1 MTKYVV
7 TLAQRQRTTRRILMS
22 GAALATLW
30 VGLPIY
36 FLLANALS
44 TPEMVNA
51 FPKQL
56 LPTIDL
62 GSMAYLMGYEG
73 VLTSLLNS
81 LAVAAMTMVAAI
93 ALGAPA
99 GYALAR
105 FEFRGKGWFR
115 LLIMLTRA
123 FPLPLLA
130 LPLTVFF
137 IRFGIDDS
145 LVGLALV
152 HTMLA
157 LPFAVLITFSLFS
170 GIPMEL
176 EEAAWVFG
184 CSKLQ
189 AFRRVVLPLALP
201 GMVASAVFAFIIS
214 WNEVFA
220 ASVLTVQNRTLTA
233 LLLQSL
239 DYAPLHLKFAG
250 GALLV
255 LPAAIFMFLI
265 RKHMFA
271 MWGISNR

>member
-1 MTKYVV
+1 MSRAVI
-7 TLAQRQRTTRRILMS
+7 TLAQRQRRTRILLIT
-22 GAALATLW
+22 GASLACLW
-30 VGLPIY
+30 VALPIY

-44 TPEMVNA
+44 TPEAVNS
-51 FPKQL
+51 FPKKWV
-56 LPTIDL
+56 PGVDL
-62 GSMAYLMGYEG
+62 GSIRYLLDYDG
-73 VLTSLLNS
+73 VLQSLLNS
-81 LAVAAMTMVAAI
+81 LAVALLTMVGAI
-93 ALGAPA
+93 SLGAPA

-105 FEFRGKGWFR
+105 YEFKGKSGFR
-115 LLIMLTRA
+115 MLIMLTRA

-130 LPLTVFF
+130 LPLTVYF
-137 IRFGIDDS
+137 IRLGIDDS
-145 LVGLALV
+145 LIGLALV

-157 LPFAVLITFSLFS
+157 LPFSVLITYSLFS
-170 GIPMEL
+170 GIPVEL

-184 CSKLQ
+184 CNKLQ
-189 AFRRVVLPLALP
+189 AFTRVVLPLAFP

-255 LPAAIFMFLI
+255 LPAAVFMFLI

>member
-184 CSKLQ
+184 
-189 AFRRVVLPLALP
+189 
-201 GMVASAVFAFIIS
+201 
-214 WNEVFA
+214 
-220 ASVLTVQNRTLTA
+220 
-233 LLLQSL
+233 
-239 DYAPLHLKFAG
+239 FAG
-250 GALLV
+250 HGGFCSVRFHHLLERGVCSVGVDGAKQNTDRIALAKSGLRA
-255 LPAAIFMFLI
+255 PAFEVCRRSPAGVARCHF
-265 RKHMFA
+265 HV
-271 MWGISNR
+271 SDS

>member
-1 MTKYVV
+1 MSRSVV
-7 TLAQRQRTTRRILMS
+7 TLAQRQRRTRLLLIT
-22 GAALATLW
+22 GASLACLW
-30 VGLPIY
+30 VALPIY

-44 TPEMVNA
+44 TPEAVNS
-51 FPKQL
+51 FPKKWV
-56 LPTIDL
+56 PGVDL
-62 GSMAYLMGYEG
+62 GSIRYLLDYDG
-73 VLTSLLNS
+73 VLKSLLNS
-81 LAVAAMTMVAAI
+81 LAVALLTMVGAI
-93 ALGAPA
+93 SLGAPA

-105 FEFRGKGWFR
+105 YEFKGKSGFR
-115 LLIMLTRA
+115 MLIMLTRA

-130 LPLTVFF
+130 LPLTVYF
-137 IRFGIDDS
+137 IRLGIDDS

-157 LPFAVLITFSLFS
+157 LPFAVLITYSLFS
-170 GIPMEL
+170 GIPVEL

-184 CSKLQ
+184 CNKLQ

>member
-1 MTKYVV
+1 MSRAVI
-7 TLAQRQRTTRRILMS
+7 TLAQRQRRTRILLIT
-22 GAALATLW
+22 GASLACLW
-30 VGLPIY
+30 VALPIY

-44 TPEMVNA
+44 TPEAVNS
-51 FPKQL
+51 FPKKWV
-56 LPTIDL
+56 PGVDL
-62 GSMAYLMGYEG
+62 GSIRYLLDYDG
-73 VLTSLLNS
+73 VLKSLLNS
-81 LAVAAMTMVAAI
+81 LAVALLTMVGAI
-93 ALGAPA
+93 SLGAPA

-105 FEFRGKGWFR
+105 YEFKGKSGFR
-115 LLIMLTRA
+115 MLIMLTRA

-130 LPLTVFF
+130 LPLTVYF
-137 IRFGIDDS
+137 IRLGIDDS

-157 LPFAVLITFSLFS
+157 LPFSVLITYSLFS
-170 GIPMEL
+170 GIPVEL

-184 CSKLQ
+184 CNKLQ
-189 AFRRVVLPLALP
+189 AFTRVVLPLAFP

-255 LPAAIFMFLI
+255 LPAAVFMFLI
-265 RKHMFA
+265 RKPMFA
-271 MWGISNR
+271 MWGISTR

>member
-1 MTKYVV
+1 MSRQVI
-7 TLAQRQRTTRRILMS
+7 TLAQRQRRNRLVLLT
-22 GAALATLW
+22 GATFACLW
-30 VGLPIY
+30 VALPIY
-36 FLLANALS
+36 FLLVNALS
-44 TPEMVNA
+44 TPAAVNS
-51 FPKQL
+51 FPKKWLPGVDMGSIQYL
-56 LPTIDL
+56 LD
-62 GSMAYLMGYEG
+62 YDG
-73 VLTSLLNS
+73 VLKSLLNS
-81 LAVAAMTMVAAI
+81 LAVALLTMVGAI
-93 ALGAPA
+93 SLGAPA

-105 FEFRGKGWFR
+105 YEFKGKNGFR
-115 LLIMLTRA
+115 MLIMLTRA

-130 LPLTVFF
+130 LPLTVYF
-137 IRFGIDDS
+137 IRLGIDDS

-157 LPFAVLITFSLFS
+157 LPFSVLITYSLFS
-170 GIPMEL
+170 GIPVEL

-184 CSKLQ
+184 CNKFQ
-189 AFRRVVLPLALP
+189 AFRRVVLPLAFP

>member
-1 MTKYVV
+1 MSRSVV
-7 TLAQRQRTTRRILMS
+7 TLAQRQRRTRLLLIT
-22 GAALATLW
+22 GASLACLW
-30 VGLPIY
+30 VALPIY

-44 TPEMVNA
+44 TPEAVNS
-51 FPKQL
+51 FPKKWV
-56 LPTIDL
+56 PGVDL
-62 GSMAYLMGYEG
+62 GSIRYLLDYDG
-73 VLTSLLNS
+73 VLKSLLNS
-81 LAVAAMTMVAAI
+81 LAVALLTMVGAI
-93 ALGAPA
+93 SLGAPA

-105 FEFRGKGWFR
+105 YEFKGKSGFR
-115 LLIMLTRA
+115 MLIMLTRA

-130 LPLTVFF
+130 LPLTVYF
-137 IRFGIDDS
+137 IRLGIDDS

-157 LPFAVLITFSLFS
+157 LPFSVLITYSLFS
-170 GIPMEL
+170 GIPVEL

-184 CSKLQ
+184 CNKLQ
-189 AFRRVVLPLALP
+189 AFRRVVLPLAFP

>member
-1 MTKYVV
+1 MSRAVI
-7 TLAQRQRTTRRILMS
+7 TLAQRQRRTRILLIT
-22 GAALATLW
+22 GASLACLW
-30 VGLPIY
+30 VALPIY

-44 TPEMVNA
+44 TPEAVNS
-51 FPKQL
+51 FPKKWV
-56 LPTIDL
+56 PGVDL
-62 GSMAYLMGYEG
+62 GSIRYLLDYDG
-73 VLTSLLNS
+73 VLQSLLNS
-81 LAVAAMTMVAAI
+81 LTVALLTMVGAI
-93 ALGAPA
+93 SLGAPA

-105 FEFRGKGWFR
+105 YEFKGKSGFR
-115 LLIMLTRA
+115 MLIMLTRA

-130 LPLTVFF
+130 LPLTVYF
-137 IRFGIDDS
+137 IRLGIDDS

-157 LPFAVLITFSLFS
+157 LPFSVLITYSLFS
-170 GIPMEL
+170 GIPVEL

-184 CSKLQ
+184 CNKLQ
-189 AFRRVVLPLALP
+189 AFTRVVLPLAFP

-255 LPAAIFMFLI
+255 LPAAVFMFLI

>member
-1 MTKYVV
+1 MSRAVK
-7 TLAQRQRTTRRILMS
+7 TLAQSQRRTRQILVL
-22 GAALATLW
+22 GASLATLW
-30 VGLPIY
+30 IVLPLY
-36 FLLANALS
+36 FLMNNALS
-44 TPEMVNA
+44 TPEAVNA
-51 FPKQL
+51 FPKQWV
-56 LPTIDL
+56 PDVQL
-62 GSMAYLMGYEG
+62 GSVQYLLSYEG
-73 VLTSLLNS
+73 VLKSLVNS
-81 LAVAAMTMVAAI
+81 LAVAALTMVAAI
-93 ALGAPA
+93 VFGAPA

-105 FEFRGKGWFR
+105 YEFRGKGSFR
-115 LLIMLTRA
+115 MLIMLTRA

-130 LPLTVFF
+130 LPLTVYF
-137 IRFGIDDS
+137 IRFGLDDS
-145 LVGLALV
+145 LIGLALV

-157 LPFAVLITFSLFS
+157 LPFSVLITYSLFS
-170 GIPMEL
+170 GIPVEL

-184 CSKLQ
+184 CNKFQ

-250 GALLV
+250 GAMLV
-255 LPAAIFMFLI
+255 VPAAVFMFLI

>member
-1 MTKYVV
+1 MTKQVV
-7 TLAQRQRTTRRILMS
+7 TLAQRQRTTRRILMG
-22 GAALATLW
+22 GAALASLW

-51 FPKQL
+51 YPKQL
-56 LPTIDL
+56 LPSIDL

-73 VLTSLLNS
+73 VLKSLLNS

-145 LVGLALV
+145 LLGLALV

-201 GMVASAVFAFIIS
+201 GIVASAVFAFIIS

>member
-1 MTKYVV
+1 MSRPMV
-7 TLAQRQRTTRRILMS
+7 TLAQRQRRTRILLIT
-22 GAALATLW
+22 GASLACLW
-30 VGLPIY
+30 VALPIY

-44 TPEMVNA
+44 TPEAVNS
-51 FPKQL
+51 FPKKWV
-56 LPTIDL
+56 PGVDL
-62 GSMAYLMGYEG
+62 GSIRYLLDYDG
-73 VLTSLLNS
+73 VLKSLLNS
-81 LAVAAMTMVAAI
+81 LAVALLTMVGAI
-93 ALGAPA
+93 SLGAPA

-105 FEFRGKGWFR
+105 YEFKGKSGFR
-115 LLIMLTRA
+115 MLIMLTRA

-130 LPLTVFF
+130 LPLTVYF
-137 IRFGIDDS
+137 IRLGIDDS

-157 LPFAVLITFSLFS
+157 LPFSVLITYSLFS
-170 GIPMEL
+170 GIPVEL

-184 CSKLQ
+184 CNKLQ

-255 LPAAIFMFLI
+255 LPAAVFMFLI

>member
-1 MTKYVV
+1 MSRSLV
-7 TLAQRQRTTRRILMS
+7 TLAQRQRRTRLLLIT
-22 GAALATLW
+22 GASLACLW
-30 VGLPIY
+30 VALPIY

-44 TPEMVNA
+44 TPEAVNS
-51 FPKQL
+51 FPKKWV
-56 LPTIDL
+56 PGVDL
-62 GSMAYLMGYEG
+62 GSIRYLLDYDG
-73 VLTSLLNS
+73 VLKSLLNS
-81 LAVAAMTMVAAI
+81 LAVALLTMVGAI
-93 ALGAPA
+93 SLGAPA

-105 FEFRGKGWFR
+105 YEFKGKSGFR
-115 LLIMLTRA
+115 MLIMLTRA

-130 LPLTVFF
+130 LPLTVYF
-137 IRFGIDDS
+137 IRLGIDDS

-157 LPFAVLITFSLFS
+157 LPFAVLITYSLFS
-170 GIPMEL
+170 GIPVEL

-184 CSKLQ
+184 CNKLQ

>member
-1 MTKYVV
+1 LIT
-7 TLAQRQRTTRRILMS
+7 
-22 GAALATLW
+22 GASLVSLW
-30 VGLPIY
+30 VALPIY

-44 TPEMVNA
+44 TPEAVNA
-51 FPKQL
+51 FPKNWIPQVDMGSIQYL
-56 LPTIDL
+56 L
-62 GSMAYLMGYEG
+62 AYDG
-73 VLTSLLNS
+73 VLKSLINS
-81 LAVAAMTMVAAI
+81 LAVAFMTMVGAI
-93 ALGAPA
+93 TLGAPA

-105 FEFRGKGWFR
+105 YEFKGKGAFR
-115 LLIMLTRA
+115 MLIMLTRA

-130 LPLTVFF
+130 LPLTVYF
-137 IRFGIDDS
+137 IRLGIDDS
-145 LVGLALV
+145 LIGLALI

-157 LPFAVLITFSLFS
+157 LPFSVLITYSLFS
-170 GIPMEL
+170 GIPVEL

-184 CSKLQ
+184 CNKLQ
-189 AFRRVVLPLALP
+189 AFRRVVLPLAFP
-201 GMVASAVFAFIIS
+201 GMVASAIFAFIIS

-250 GALLV
+250 AALLV
-255 LPAAIFMFLI
+255 LPAAVFMFLI

>member
-1 MTKYVV
+1 MSRQVI
-7 TLAQRQRTTRRILMS
+7 TLAQRQRRNRLVLLT
-22 GAALATLW
+22 GATFACLW
-30 VGLPIY
+30 VALPIY
-36 FLLANALS
+36 FLLVNALS
-44 TPEMVNA
+44 TPEAVNS
-51 FPKQL
+51 FPKKWLPGVDMGSIQYL
-56 LPTIDL
+56 LD
-62 GSMAYLMGYEG
+62 YDG
-73 VLTSLLNS
+73 VLKSLLNS
-81 LAVAAMTMVAAI
+81 LAVALLTMVGAI
-93 ALGAPA
+93 SLGAPA

-105 FEFRGKGWFR
+105 YEFKGKNGFR
-115 LLIMLTRA
+115 MLIMLTRA

-130 LPLTVFF
+130 LPLTVYF
-137 IRFGIDDS
+137 IRLGIDDS

-157 LPFAVLITFSLFS
+157 LPFSVLITYSLFS
-170 GIPMEL
+170 GIPVEL

-184 CSKLQ
+184 CNKFQ
-189 AFRRVVLPLALP
+189 AFRRVVLPLAFP

>member
-1 MTKYVV
+1 MSRALL
-7 TLAQRQRTTRRILMS
+7 TLAQRQRRTKVILVT
-22 GAALATLW
+22 GATLVSLW
-30 VGLPIY
+30 VALPIY
-36 FLLANALS
+36 FLMANALS
-44 TPEMVNA
+44 TPEAVNT
-51 FPKQL
+51 FPKQWIPKVDMGSIQYL
-56 LPTIDL
+56 L
-62 GSMAYLMGYEG
+62 AYDG
-73 VLTSLLNS
+73 VLKSLLNS
-81 LAVAAMTMVAAI
+81 LAVAVMTMVGSI
-93 ALGAPA
+93 TLGAPA

-105 FEFRGKGWFR
+105 YEFKGKSAFR
-115 LLIMLTRA
+115 MLIMLTRA

-130 LPLTVFF
+130 LPLTVYF
-137 IRFGIDDS
+137 IRMDIDDS
-145 LVGLALV
+145 LIGLALV

-157 LPFAVLITFSLFS
+157 LPFSVLITYSLFS
-170 GIPMEL
+170 GIPVEL

-184 CSKLQ
+184 CNKLQ
-189 AFRRVVLPLALP
+189 AFNRVVLPLALP

-255 LPAAIFMFLI
+255 LPAAVFMFLI

>member
-1 MTKYVV
+1 MSRSVV
-7 TLAQRQRTTRRILMS
+7 TLAQRQRRVRLILAI
-22 GAALATLW
+22 GATMASLW
-30 VGLPIY
+30 VALPIY
-36 FLLANALS
+36 FLVANALS
-44 TPEMVNA
+44 TPEAVNA
-51 FPKQL
+51 FPKNGVPVVDMGSVNYL
-56 LPTIDL
+56 L
-62 GSMAYLMGYEG
+62 SYQG
-73 VLTSLLNS
+73 VLKSLLNS
-81 LAVAAMTMVAAI
+81 LAVACLTMIAAI

-105 FEFRGKGWFR
+105 YEFKGKSSFR
-115 LLIMLTRA
+115 MLIMLTRA

-130 LPLTVFF
+130 LPLTVYF
-137 IRFGIDDS
+137 IRLGIDDS
-145 LVGLALV
+145 LMGLALV

-157 LPFAVLITFSLFS
+157 LPFAVLITYSLFS
-170 GIPMEL
+170 GIPVEL

-184 CSKLQ
+184 CTKLQ
-189 AFRRVVLPLALP
+189 AFTRVVLPLAFP

-220 ASVLTVQNRTLTA
+220 ASVLTIQNRTLTA

-255 LPAAIFMFLI
+255 LPAAVFMFLI

>member
-1 MTKYVV
+1 MSRALL
-7 TLAQRQRTTRRILMS
+7 TLAQRQRRTKVILVT
-22 GAALATLW
+22 GATLVSLW
-30 VGLPIY
+30 VALPIY
-36 FLLANALS
+36 FLMANALS
-44 TPEMVNA
+44 TPEAVNT
-51 FPKQL
+51 FPKQWIPQVDMGSIQYL
-56 LPTIDL
+56 L
-62 GSMAYLMGYEG
+62 AYDG
-73 VLTSLLNS
+73 VLKSLLNS
-81 LAVAAMTMVAAI
+81 LAVAVMTMVGSI
-93 ALGAPA
+93 TLGAPA

-105 FEFRGKGWFR
+105 YEFKGKSAFR
-115 LLIMLTRA
+115 MLIMLTRA

-130 LPLTVFF
+130 LPLTVYF
-137 IRFGIDDS
+137 IRMDIDDS
-145 LVGLALV
+145 LIGLALV

-157 LPFAVLITFSLFS
+157 LPFSVLITYSLFS
-170 GIPMEL
+170 GIPVEL

-184 CSKLQ
+184 CNKLQ
-189 AFRRVVLPLALP
+189 AFNRVVLPLALP
-201 GMVASAVFAFIIS
+201 GMVASAIFAFIIS

-255 LPAAIFMFLI
+255 LPAAVFMFLI

>member
-1 MTKYVV
+1 MSRAVI
-7 TLAQRQRTTRRILMS
+7 TLAQRQRRTRILLIT
-22 GAALATLW
+22 GASLACLW
-30 VGLPIY
+30 VALPIY

-44 TPEMVNA
+44 TPEAVNS
-51 FPKQL
+51 FPKKWV
-56 LPTIDL
+56 PGVDL
-62 GSMAYLMGYEG
+62 GSIRYLLDYDG
-73 VLTSLLNS
+73 VLKSLLNS
-81 LAVAAMTMVAAI
+81 LAVALLTMVGAI
-93 ALGAPA
+93 SLGAPA
-99 GYALAR
+99 GYAMAR
-105 FEFRGKGWFR
+105 YEFKGKSGFR
-115 LLIMLTRA
+115 MLIMLTRA

-130 LPLTVFF
+130 LPLTVYF
-137 IRFGIDDS
+137 IRLGIDDS

-157 LPFAVLITFSLFS
+157 LPFSVLITYSLFS
-170 GIPMEL
+170 GIPVEL

-184 CSKLQ
+184 CNKLQ
-189 AFRRVVLPLALP
+189 AFTRVVLPLAFP

-220 ASVLTVQNRTLTA
+220 ASVLTVQHRTLTA

-255 LPAAIFMFLI
+255 LPAAVFMFLI

>member
-1 MTKYVV
+1 MSRQVI
-7 TLAQRQRTTRRILMS
+7 TLAQRQRRNRLVLLT
-22 GAALATLW
+22 GATFACLW
-30 VGLPIY
+30 VALPIY
-36 FLLANALS
+36 FLLVNALS
-44 TPEMVNA
+44 TPETVNS
-51 FPKQL
+51 FPKKWLPGVDMGSIQYL
-56 LPTIDL
+56 LD
-62 GSMAYLMGYEG
+62 YDG
-73 VLTSLLNS
+73 VLKSLLNS
-81 LAVAAMTMVAAI
+81 LAVALLTMVGAI
-93 ALGAPA
+93 SLGAPA

-105 FEFRGKGWFR
+105 YEFKGKNGFR
-115 LLIMLTRA
+115 MLIMLTRA

-130 LPLTVFF
+130 LPLTVYF
-137 IRFGIDDS
+137 IRLGIDDS

-157 LPFAVLITFSLFS
+157 LPFSVLITYSLFS
-170 GIPMEL
+170 GIPVEL

-184 CSKLQ
+184 CNKFQ
-189 AFRRVVLPLALP
+189 AFRRVVLPLAFP

>member
-1 MTKYVV
+1 MSRSVV
-7 TLAQRQRTTRRILMS
+7 TLAQRQRRTRILLIT
-22 GAALATLW
+22 GASLACLW
-30 VGLPIY
+30 VALPIY

-44 TPEMVNA
+44 TPEAVNT
-51 FPKQL
+51 FPKKWV
-56 LPTIDL
+56 PGVDL
-62 GSMAYLMGYEG
+62 GSVRYLLDYDG
-73 VLTSLLNS
+73 VLKSLFNS
-81 LAVAAMTMVAAI
+81 LAVALLTMVGAI
-93 ALGAPA
+93 SLGAPA

-105 FEFRGKGWFR
+105 YEFKGKSGFR
-115 LLIMLTRA
+115 MLIMLTRA

-130 LPLTVFF
+130 LPLTVYF
-137 IRFGIDDS
+137 IRLGIDDS

-157 LPFAVLITFSLFS
+157 LPFAVLITYSLFS
-170 GIPMEL
+170 GIPVEL

-184 CSKLQ
+184 CNKLQ
-189 AFRRVVLPLALP
+189 AFRRVVLPLAFP

-255 LPAAIFMFLI
+255 LPAAVFMFLI

>member
-1 MTKYVV
+1 MSRSVL
-7 TLAQRQRTTRRILMS
+7 TLAQRQRRTRVILVT
-22 GAALATLW
+22 GATLVCLW
-30 VGLPIY
+30 VVLPIY
-36 FLLANALS
+36 FLIANALS
-44 TPEMVNA
+44 TPEAVNA
-51 FPKQL
+51 FPKKWLPAVDMGSIQYL
-56 LPTIDL
+56 L
-62 GSMAYLMGYEG
+62 AYEG
-73 VLTSLLNS
+73 VLKSLLNS
-81 LAVAAMTMVAAI
+81 LAVAVMTMVGAI

-105 FEFRGKGWFR
+105 YEFKGKGGFR
-115 LLIMLTRA
+115 MLIMLTRA

-130 LPLTVFF
+130 LPLTVYF
-137 IRFGIDDS
+137 IRLGIDDS
-145 LVGLALV
+145 LMGLALV

-157 LPFAVLITFSLFS
+157 LPFSVLITYSLFS
-170 GIPMEL
+170 GIPVEL

-184 CSKLQ
+184 CNKLQ
-189 AFRRVVLPLALP
+189 AFTRVVLPLALP

-255 LPAAIFMFLI
+255 LPAAVFMFLI

>member
-1 MTKYVV
+1 MSRSVV
-7 TLAQRQRTTRRILMS
+7 TLAQRQRRTRLLLIT
-22 GAALATLW
+22 GAGLACLW
-30 VGLPIY
+30 VALPIY

-44 TPEMVNA
+44 TPEAVNS
-51 FPKQL
+51 FPKKWV
-56 LPTIDL
+56 PGVDL
-62 GSMAYLMGYEG
+62 GSIRYLLDYDG
-73 VLTSLLNS
+73 VLKSLLNS
-81 LAVAAMTMVAAI
+81 LAVALLTMVGAI
-93 ALGAPA
+93 SLGAPA

-105 FEFRGKGWFR
+105 YEFKGKSGFR
-115 LLIMLTRA
+115 MLIMLTRA

-130 LPLTVFF
+130 LPLTVYF
-137 IRFGIDDS
+137 IRLGIDDS

-157 LPFAVLITFSLFS
+157 LPFSVLITYSLFS
-170 GIPMEL
+170 GIPVEL

-184 CSKLQ
+184 CNKLQ
-189 AFRRVVLPLALP
+189 AFRRVVLPLAFP

>member
-1 MTKYVV
+1 MSRPVV
-7 TLAQRQRTTRRILMS
+7 TLAQRQRRTRILLIT
-22 GAALATLW
+22 GASLACLW
-30 VGLPIY
+30 VALPIY

-44 TPEMVNA
+44 TPEAVNS
-51 FPKQL
+51 FPKKWV
-56 LPTIDL
+56 PGVDL
-62 GSMAYLMGYEG
+62 GSIRYLLDYDG
-73 VLTSLLNS
+73 VLKSLLNS
-81 LAVAAMTMVAAI
+81 LAVALLTMVGAI
-93 ALGAPA
+93 SLGAPA

-105 FEFRGKGWFR
+105 YEFKGKSGFR
-115 LLIMLTRA
+115 MLIMLTRA

-130 LPLTVFF
+130 LPLTVYF
-137 IRFGIDDS
+137 IRLGIDDS

-157 LPFAVLITFSLFS
+157 LPFSVLITYSLFS
-170 GIPMEL
+170 GIPVEL

-184 CSKLQ
+184 CNKMQ
-189 AFRRVVLPLALP
+189 AFRRVVLPLAFP

>member
-1 MTKYVV
+1 MSRQVI
-7 TLAQRQRTTRRILMS
+7 TLAQRQRRNRVVLLT
-22 GAALATLW
+22 GATFACLW
-30 VGLPIY
+30 VALPIY
-36 FLLANALS
+36 FLLVNALS
-44 TPEMVNA
+44 TPEAVNS
-51 FPKQL
+51 FPKKWLPGVDMGSIQYL
-56 LPTIDL
+56 LD
-62 GSMAYLMGYEG
+62 YDG
-73 VLTSLLNS
+73 VLKSLLNS
-81 LAVAAMTMVAAI
+81 LAVALLTMVGAI
-93 ALGAPA
+93 SLGAPA

-105 FEFRGKGWFR
+105 YEFKGKNGFR
-115 LLIMLTRA
+115 MLIMLTRA

-130 LPLTVFF
+130 LPLTVYF
-137 IRFGIDDS
+137 IRLGIDDS

-157 LPFAVLITFSLFS
+157 LPFSVLITYSLFS
-170 GIPMEL
+170 GIPVEL

-184 CSKLQ
+184 CNKFQ
-189 AFRRVVLPLALP
+189 AFRRVVLPLAFP

>member
-1 MTKYVV
+1 MSRSVV
-7 TLAQRQRTTRRILMS
+7 TLAQRQRRTRLLLIT
-22 GAALATLW
+22 GASLACLW
-30 VGLPIY
+30 VALPIY

-44 TPEMVNA
+44 TPEAVNS
-51 FPKQL
+51 FPKKWV
-56 LPTIDL
+56 PGVDL
-62 GSMAYLMGYEG
+62 GSIRYLLDYDG
-73 VLTSLLNS
+73 VLKSLLNS
-81 LAVAAMTMVAAI
+81 LAVALLTMVGAI
-93 ALGAPA
+93 SLGAPA

-105 FEFRGKGWFR
+105 YEFKGKSGFR
-115 LLIMLTRA
+115 MLIMLTRA
-123 FPLPLLA
+123 FPLPMLA
-130 LPLTVFF
+130 LPLTVYF
-137 IRFGIDDS
+137 IRLGIDDS

-157 LPFAVLITFSLFS
+157 LPFSVLITYSLFS
-170 GIPMEL
+170 GIPVEL

-184 CSKLQ
+184 CNKLQ

>member
-1 MTKYVV
+1 MSRAVI
-7 TLAQRQRTTRRILMS
+7 TLAQRQRRTRILLIT
-22 GAALATLW
+22 GASLACLW
-30 VGLPIY
+30 VALPIY

-44 TPEMVNA
+44 TPEAVNS
-51 FPKQL
+51 FPKKWV
-56 LPTIDL
+56 PGVDL
-62 GSMAYLMGYEG
+62 GSIRYLLDYDG
-73 VLTSLLNS
+73 VLQSLLNS
-81 LAVAAMTMVAAI
+81 LAVALLTMVGAI
-93 ALGAPA
+93 SLGAPA

-105 FEFRGKGWFR
+105 YEFKGKSGFR
-115 LLIMLTRA
+115 MLIMLTRA

-130 LPLTVFF
+130 LPLTVYF
-137 IRFGIDDS
+137 IRLGIDDS

-157 LPFAVLITFSLFS
+157 LPFSVLITYSLFS
-170 GIPMEL
+170 GIPVEL

-184 CSKLQ
+184 CNKLQ
-189 AFRRVVLPLALP
+189 AFTRVVLPLAFP

-255 LPAAIFMFLI
+255 LPAAVFMFLI

>member
-1 MTKYVV
+1 MSRAVL
-7 TLAQRQRTTRRILMS
+7 TLAQRQRRTKVILVT
-22 GAALATLW
+22 GATLVSLW
-30 VGLPIY
+30 VALPIY
-36 FLLANALS
+36 FLMANALS
-44 TPEMVNA
+44 TPEAVNT
-51 FPKQL
+51 FPKQWIPQVDMGSIQYL
-56 LPTIDL
+56 L
-62 GSMAYLMGYEG
+62 AYDG
-73 VLTSLLNS
+73 VLKSLLNS
-81 LAVAAMTMVAAI
+81 LAVAVMTMVGSI
-93 ALGAPA
+93 TLGAPA

-105 FEFRGKGWFR
+105 YEFKGKSAFR
-115 LLIMLTRA
+115 MLIMLTRA

-130 LPLTVFF
+130 LPLTVYF
-137 IRFGIDDS
+137 IRMDIDDS
-145 LVGLALV
+145 LIGLALV

-157 LPFAVLITFSLFS
+157 LPFSVLITYSLFS
-170 GIPMEL
+170 GIPVEL

-184 CSKLQ
+184 CNKLQ
-189 AFRRVVLPLALP
+189 AFNRVVLPLALP

-255 LPAAIFMFLI
+255 LPAAVFMFLI

>member
-1 MTKYVV
+1 MSRQVI
-7 TLAQRQRTTRRILMS
+7 TLAQRQRRNRLVLLT
-22 GAALATLW
+22 GATFACLW
-30 VGLPIY
+30 VALPIY
-36 FLLANALS
+36 FLLVNALS
-44 TPEMVNA
+44 TPEAVNS
-51 FPKQL
+51 FPKKWLPGVDMGSIQYL
-56 LPTIDL
+56 LD
-62 GSMAYLMGYEG
+62 YDG
-73 VLTSLLNS
+73 VLKSLLNS
-81 LAVAAMTMVAAI
+81 LAVALLTMVGAI
-93 ALGAPA
+93 SLGAPA

-105 FEFRGKGWFR
+105 YEFKGKNGFR
-115 LLIMLTRA
+115 MLIMLTRA

-130 LPLTVFF
+130 LPLTVYF
-137 IRFGIDDS
+137 IGLGIDDS

-157 LPFAVLITFSLFS
+157 LPFAVLITYSLFS
-170 GIPMEL
+170 GIPVEL

-184 CSKLQ
+184 CNKFQ
-189 AFRRVVLPLALP
+189 AFRRVVLPLAFP

-255 LPAAIFMFLI
+255 MPAAIFMFLI

>member
-1 MTKYVV
+1 MSRSVV
-7 TLAQRQRTTRRILMS
+7 TLAQRQRRVRMILAI
-22 GAALATLW
+22 GATMASLW
-30 VGLPIY
+30 VALPIY
-36 FLLANALS
+36 FLVANALS
-44 TPEMVNA
+44 TPEAVNA
-51 FPKQL
+51 FPKNWVPEVDMGSVNYL
-56 LPTIDL
+56 LT
-62 GSMAYLMGYEG
+62 YQG
-73 VLTSLLNS
+73 VLKSLLNS
-81 LAVAAMTMVAAI
+81 LAVACLTMVAAI

-105 FEFRGKGWFR
+105 YEFKGKSSFR
-115 LLIMLTRA
+115 MLIMLTRA

-130 LPLTVFF
+130 LPLTVYF
-137 IRFGIDDS
+137 IRLGIDDS
-145 LVGLALV
+145 LMGLALV

-157 LPFAVLITFSLFS
+157 LPFAVLITYSLFS
-170 GIPMEL
+170 GIPVEL

-184 CSKLQ
+184 CTKLQ
-189 AFRRVVLPLALP
+189 AFTRVVLPLAFP

-220 ASVLTVQNRTLTA
+220 ASVLTIQNRTLTA

-255 LPAAIFMFLI
+255 LPAAVFMFLI

>member
-1 MTKYVV
+1 MNRSVL
-7 TLAQRQRTTRRILMS
+7 TLAQRQRRTRLVLIT
-22 GAALATLW
+22 GATLVSLW
-30 VGLPIY
+30 VALPIY
-36 FLLANALS
+36 FLVANALS
-44 TPEMVNA
+44 TPEAVNA
-51 FPKQL
+51 FPKNWIPKVDMGSIQYL
-56 LPTIDL
+56 L
-62 GSMAYLMGYEG
+62 AYDG
-73 VLTSLLNS
+73 VLKSLLNS
-81 LAVAAMTMVAAI
+81 LAVALLTMVGAI
-93 ALGAPA
+93 TLGAPA

-105 FEFRGKGWFR
+105 YEFKGKGGFR
-115 LLIMLTRA
+115 MLIMLTRA

-130 LPLTVFF
+130 LPLTVYF
-137 IRFGIDDS
+137 IRLGIDDS
-145 LVGLALV
+145 LIGLALV

-157 LPFAVLITFSLFS
+157 LPFSVLITYSLFS
-170 GIPMEL
+170 GIPVEL

-184 CSKLQ
+184 CNKLQ
-189 AFRRVVLPLALP
+189 AFKRVVLPLAFP

-255 LPAAIFMFLI
+255 LPAAVFMFLI

>member
-1 MTKYVV
+1 M
-7 TLAQRQRTTRRILMS
+7 
-22 GAALATLW
+22 
-30 VGLPIY
+30 
-36 FLLANALS
+36 
-44 TPEMVNA
+44 
-51 FPKQL
+51 
-56 LPTIDL
+56 DL
-62 GSMAYLMGYEG
+62 GSIRYLLDYDG
-73 VLTSLLNS
+73 VLKSLLNS
-81 LAVAAMTMVAAI
+81 LAVALMTMVGAI
-93 ALGAPA
+93 SLGAPA

-105 FEFRGKGWFR
+105 YEFKGKSGFR
-115 LLIMLTRA
+115 MLIMLTRA

-130 LPLTVFF
+130 LPLTVYF
-137 IRFGIDDS
+137 IRLGIDDS

-157 LPFAVLITFSLFS
+157 LPFSVLITYSLFS
-170 GIPMEL
+170 GIPVEL

-184 CSKLQ
+184 CNKLQ
-189 AFRRVVLPLALP
+189 AFTRVVLPLALP

-255 LPAAIFMFLI
+255 LPAAVFMFLI

>member
-1 MTKYVV
+1 MSRSVV
-7 TLAQRQRTTRRILMS
+7 TLAQRQRRVRLVLVL
-22 GAALATLW
+22 GATLASLW
-30 VGLPIY
+30 VALPIY
-36 FLLANALS
+36 FLIVNALS
-44 TPEMVNA
+44 TPEAVNA
-51 FPKQL
+51 FPKHWV
-56 LPTIDL
+56 PAVDL
-62 GSMAYLMGYEG
+62 GSVNYLLAYQG
-73 VLTSLLNS
+73 VLKSLLNS
-81 LAVAAMTMVAAI
+81 LAVAFMTMVAAI

-105 FEFRGKGWFR
+105 YEFKGKSSFR
-115 LLIMLTRA
+115 MLIMLTRA

-130 LPLTVFF
+130 LPLTVYF
-137 IRFGIDDS
+137 IRLGIDDS
-145 LVGLALV
+145 LMGLALV

-157 LPFAVLITFSLFS
+157 LPFAVLITYSLFS
-170 GIPMEL
+170 GIPVEL

-184 CSKLQ
+184 CTKLQ
-189 AFRRVVLPLALP
+189 AFTRVVLPLAFP
-201 GMVASAVFAFIIS
+201 GIVASAVFAFIIS

-220 ASVLTVQNRTLTA
+220 ASVLTIQNRTLTA

-255 LPAAIFMFLI
+255 VPAAVFMFLI

>member
-1 MTKYVV
+1 MSRSVV
-7 TLAQRQRTTRRILMS
+7 TLAQRQRRTRLLLIT
-22 GAALATLW
+22 GASLACLW
-30 VGLPIY
+30 VALPIY

-44 TPEMVNA
+44 TPEAVNS
-51 FPKQL
+51 FPKKWV
-56 LPTIDL
+56 PGVDL
-62 GSMAYLMGYEG
+62 GSIRYLLDYDG
-73 VLTSLLNS
+73 VLKSLLNS
-81 LAVAAMTMVAAI
+81 LAVALLTMVGAI
-93 ALGAPA
+93 SLGAPA

-105 FEFRGKGWFR
+105 YEFKGKSGFR
-115 LLIMLTRA
+115 MLIMLTRA

-130 LPLTVFF
+130 LPLTVYF
-137 IRFGIDDS
+137 IRLGIDDS

-157 LPFAVLITFSLFS
+157 LPFSVLITYSLFS
-170 GIPMEL
+170 GIPVEL

-184 CSKLQ
+184 CNKMQ
-189 AFRRVVLPLALP
+189 AFRRVVLPLAFP

>member
-1 MTKYVV
+1 MTKRVV
-7 TLAQRQRTTRRILMS
+7 TLAQRQRTTRRILMG

-30 VGLPIY
+30 VALPIY

-51 FPKQL
+51 YPKQL
-56 LPTIDL
+56 LPSLDM

-81 LAVAAMTMVAAI
+81 LIVAGMTMVAAI

-145 LVGLALV
+145 LLGLALV

-170 GIPMEL
+170 GIPVEL